1 MQPLNCEEPP
11 GMGRFQGAGE
21 GRPGALLADEGKEA
35 LGNFRAGRLDSGP
48 RKILGQIIKLLVSTY
63 KI

>member
-1 MQPLNCEEPP
+1 
-11 GMGRFQGAGE
+11 MGRFQGAGE
-21 GRPGALLADEGKEA
+21 GGPRAPLSEDGKEA
-35 LGNFRAGRLDSGP
+35 LGNYGVGRPASGP

>member
-1 MQPLNCEEPP
+1 
-11 GMGRFQGAGE
+11 MGRFQGAGE